1 MHNTLFLSGLEVV
14 RIEAQSNF
22 INVGERTNVAGSIQF
37 KKAIQEKDYNKA
49 IAIAREQVES
59 GSVILD
65 INMDDALI
73 DGVEAMRTFCNLL
86 AAEPDISRVPLMIDS
101 SKWEIIEAGLQCAQG
116 KCIVNSLSLKDGNEA
131 FIEKAKLVKK
141 YGAAI
146 VVMAFDEHGQADTYE
161 RRINICERAYRVL
174 TEVVKFPAHN
184 IIFDPNIFPVG
195 TGLEEHKNYAIDFF
209 KATEWIKQN
218 LPHAKVSGGV
228 SNVSFSFRGNNVVR
242 EAMHASFLYHG
253 VKAGMDMGIVNT
265 SQLAVYDELDKTLLE
280 KIENV
285 LFNRTENAT
294 EELLEI
300 AQEFN
305 TQKNKIETVAAWR
318 SESLQKRLS
327 HALVH
332 GITTHI
338 EEDVLEA
345 LEHYPTPLAIIEGP
359 LMDGMNIVG
368 DYFGSGKMFLP
379 QVVKSARVMKAAVA
393 VLEPQLL
400 AEKERNPSTHEAKKK
415 IVLATVKGDVHDIGK
430 NIVSI
435 VLACNGYDIVDL
447 GVMVPNEV
455 IIETAIRENADAI
468 GLSGLITPSLEIM
481 CDLAEDLSRRKLNFP
496 LLIGGATTSRVHTAV
511 KIEPR
516 THVPV
521 IHVNDASKV
530 VPAVRSLFNK
540 NESEAF
546 LQHIKT
552 DYARVRE
559 NYETHQR
566 EKRRVS
572 LNEARSNAFKAS
584 TEYIPFQPKQLG
596 IQKFKFSLKEVA
608 AYIDWT
614 PFFQAWQLAGKFPDV
629 LTDEVVGAQATVL
642 FKEVQ
647 VLLDSWIN
655 EGRTTEGT
663 FGLFPAKRKGS
674 DDIEVFSKDYS
685 SCKED
690 VTFLTLRQQT
700 QKAQGV
706 PNFALADFIA
716 SDREDYIGCFAVTT
730 GQWAE
735 DIAEH
740 FKLNNDDYNAIL
752 SKALADRLAEATAE
766 LLHEKVRKEY
776 WGYAAD
782 EQLSNS
788 ELISEKYNG
797 IRPAPGYPA
806 CPDHEEKR
814 TIWKLLNVENE
825 IGISLTESL
834 AMLPASS
841 VSGYFIGHP
850 ESKYFGVGKIEMD
863 QVEDYAQRRG
873 VSVQEAKKILSPLL
887 F

>member
-1 MHNTLFLSGLEVV
+1 MNNTLFLSGLEVV
-14 RIEAQSNF
+14 RIEAKSNF
-22 INVGERTNVAGSIQF
+22 INIGERTNVAGSIQF
-37 KKAIQEKDYNKA
+37 KKAIQEKDYVKA

-73 DGVEAMRTFCNLL
+73 DGIEAMRIFLNLL
-86 AAEPDISRVPLMIDS
+86 AAEPDISKVPLMIDS

-116 KCIVNSLSLKDGNEA
+116 KCIVNSLSLKDGEEL
-131 FIEKAKLVKK
+131 FVERAKLTRK
-141 YGAAI
+141 YGAAV
-146 VVMAFDEHGQADTYE
+146 VVMAFDEHGQADTFE
-161 RRINICERAYRVL
+161 RRTSICERAYRVL
-174 TEVVKFPAHN
+174 TEQVNFPPHN
-184 IIFDPNIFPVG
+184 IIFDPNIFPIG
-195 TGLEEHKNYAIDFF
+195 TGLDEHKRYAIDFF
-209 KATEWIKQN
+209 AATTWIKAH

-265 SQLAVYDELDKTLLE
+265 AQLAVYDEIDKNLLLKVE
-280 KIENV
+280 DVI
-285 LFNRTENAT
+285 FNRTENAT
-294 EELLEI
+294 EALLEI

-318 SESLQKRLS
+318 NEPLEKRLS

-332 GITTHI
+332 GITEYI
-338 EEDVLEA
+338 ETDVKEA
-345 LEHYPTPLAIIEGP
+345 LLHYPTPLSIIEGP

-400 AEKERNPSTHEAKKK
+400 AEKERNPLETQAKKK

-447 GVMVPNEV
+447 GVMVPNEK
-455 IIETAIRENADAI
+455 IIETAIQENADAI

-481 CDLAEDLSRRKLNFP
+481 CELAEDLSRRKLNFP
-496 LLIGGATTSRVHTAV
+496 ILIGGATTSRVHTAV

-530 VPAVRSLFNK
+530 VPAVRSLFNQE
-540 NESEAF
+540 ESEAF
-546 LQHIKT
+546 LQNVKT

-559 NYETHQR
+559 NYEEHQR
-566 EKRRVS
+566 NKRRVS
-572 LNEARSNAFKAS
+572 LEVARRNAFQQS
-584 TEYIPFQPKQLG
+584 ERHVPFQPKKIGVHKLH
-596 IQKFKFSLKEVA
+596 FSLEEVA
-608 AYIDWT
+608 SYIDWT
-614 PFFQAWQLAGKFPDV
+614 PFFQAWQLAGKFPEI
-629 LTDEVVGAQATVL
+629 LRDEIVGEQSTILFKDAQTVL
-642 FKEVQ
+642 NG
-647 VLLDSWIN
+647 WIKDQ
-655 EGRTTEGT
+655 RSTEGI
-663 FGLFPAKRKGS
+663 FGLFPARKKGF
-674 DDIEVFSKDYS
+674 DDIEVLSDAIS
-685 SCKED
+685 PCAEN

-700 QKAQGV
+700 EKAHGV
-706 PNFALADFIA
+706 PNFALADFI
-716 SDREDYIGCFAVTT
+716 SEDQQDYIGCFAVTT
-730 GQWAE
+730 GFWAE
-735 DIAEH
+735 EIAQQFQEEQ
-740 FKLNNDDYNAIL
+740 NDYQAIL
-752 SKALADRLAEATAE
+752 TKALADRLAEATAE

-782 EQLSNS
+782 EVLTN
-788 ELISEKYNG
+788 EERITEKYTG

-834 AMLPASS
+834 AMYPASS

-850 ESKYFGVGKIEMD
+850 ESKYFGIGKIELD
-863 QVEDYAQRRG
+863 QVEDYALRRG
-873 VSVQEAKKILSPLL
+873 VSFEEAKKILSPLL